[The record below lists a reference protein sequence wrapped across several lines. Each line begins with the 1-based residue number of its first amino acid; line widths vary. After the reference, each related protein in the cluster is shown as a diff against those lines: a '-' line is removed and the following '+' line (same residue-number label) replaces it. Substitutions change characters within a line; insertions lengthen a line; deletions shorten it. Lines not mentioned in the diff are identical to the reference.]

1 MKQTTRVTFVVL
13 YFSSMFLFTSSCNKT
28 TPVEEVSLD
37 ESKPLEPVA
46 EASFGSDDWPAWR
59 GPNRN
64 GIADDQSVPVSWNTS
79 ENIVWKSDVPGR
91 GHSSPT
97 VVGDRIFLT
106 TADEAKQ
113 TQSVICFER
122 HSGKQLWITPLSEGG
137 FPQARQMHEENS
149 HASCTV
155 ACDGQHLFVAFLNHE
170 AIHVSALD
178 LEGKILWQKKAGSF
192 DSNFGYAPSPTI
204 HKSLVIVA
212 ADHQGGGFLAA
223 YHRKTGDIVWRKQR
237 PVHASYSSPIVANVA
252 GKDQLLISGAFKV
265 WSYNPD
271 TGEENWSVKG
281 TARST
286 CGTVIVEDELVFA
299 SGGWPESETLCI
311 KADGSGKVL
320 WRITDKSYVTSI
332 LSHKGYLYSVDS
344 EQGTAYCWNAQTGKQ
359 AWQQRLPG
367 GKKIRSSPSLVRDN
381 LYITNVRGTTYVLKA
396 DPKKYQLVAQ
406 NQLGNECYSTPS
418 ICGGKIYLRAAER
431 SSKSRKET
439 LYCIGT
445 TGAQ

>member
-1 MKQTTRVTFVVL
+1 MKQSAHVTFVVICMT
-13 YFSSMFLFTSSCNKT
+13 SMILFTSGCNKT
-28 TPVEEVSLD
+28 PPMEEVSLD

-46 EASFGSDDWPAWR
+46 EASFGPDDWPGWR

-64 GIADDQSVPVSWNTS
+64 GIANDQSVPVSWNRS
-79 ENIVWKSDVPGR
+79 ENIVWKTDVPGR

-97 VVGDRIFLT
+97 VVGDRIYLT

-113 TQSVICFER
+113 TQSVICFDR
-122 HSGKQLWITPLSEGG
+122 QSGKQLWITPLSEGG
-137 FPQARQMHEENS
+137 FPRAIHNENS

-155 ACDGQHLFVAFLNHE
+155 ACDGERLFVAFLNHE

-178 LEGKILWQKKAGSF
+178 LEGNILWQKEAGSF
-192 DSNFGYAPSPTI
+192 DSKFGYAPSPTI
-204 HKSLVIVA
+204 YKSLVIVA
-212 ADHQGGGFLAA
+212 ADHQSGGFIAA
-223 YHRKTGDIVWRKQR
+223 LHRNSGDIVWRKQR
-237 PVHASYSSPIVANVA
+237 PAYATYSSPIVANVA

-271 TGEENWSVKG
+271 SGEENWSVEG
-281 TARST
+281 TAEAT
-286 CGTVIVEDELVFA
+286 CGTVIFQDDLVFA

-311 KADGSGKVL
+311 KADGTGEVL

-332 LSHKGYLYSVDS
+332 LAHKGYLYAVDS
-344 EQGTAYCWNAQTGKQ
+344 EQGIAYCWNAQTGKR
-359 AWQQRLPG
+359 AWRQRLPG
-367 GKKIRSSPSLVRDN
+367 GKIRSSPSLVQDH
-381 LYITNVRGTTYVLKA
+381 LYVTNVRGTTYVLKA
-396 DPKKYQLVAQ
+396 DPKKYQFVAQ

-418 ICGGKIYLRAAER
+418 ICGGKIYLRVAER
-431 SSKSRKET
+431 SSRSRKET